1 MTAYALRD
9 GEDTI
14 LVDPL
19 GAAALA
25 AAPARPP
32 WRRAALY

>member
-1 MTAYALRD
+1 MTAYSLRD
-9 GEDTI
+9 GEDTM
-14 LVDPL
+14 LVDSL

-32 WRRAALY
+32 WRRAALH